1 MQMKRIFI
9 AIQYMELGGAERA
22 LLGLLE
28 ALDTSRFRVDL
39 FVYRH
44 SGDLMPLIPEKVNLL
59 PELPAYRALSRPLK
73 DILTEGRLGIFCA
86 RLWAKWRSAR
96 FGKSL
101 NGLENYA
108 VFDDAAAAAAPF
120 LPSLRKL
127 GMYDLAVSFLTP
139 HRIVRDKVLARR
151 KVAWIHTDYS
161 SIGINAERER
171 PVWSSYD
178 RIVSI
183 SPEAGKGFLSR
194 FPELEDRLMLMEN
207 IVSPRAVRSRPRWR
221 TFPP

>member
-73 DILTEGRLGIFCA
+73 DILTEGRLEILPCSMMPPRLRPPFCH
-86 RLWAKWRSAR
+86 
-96 FGKSL
+96 
-101 NGLENYA
+101 
-108 VFDDAAAAAAPF
+108 P
-120 LPSLRKL
+120 
-127 GMYDLAVSFLTP
+127 
-139 HRIVRDKVLARR
+139 
-151 KVAWIHTDYS
+151 
-161 SIGINAERER
+161 
-171 PVWSSYD
+171 
-178 RIVSI
+178 
-183 SPEAGKGFLSR
+183 
-194 FPELEDRLMLMEN
+194 
-207 IVSPRAVRSRPRWR
+207 
-221 TFPP
+221 